1 MMKWFTKCIIL
12 MIVLA
17 LSIQVVSAFSI
28 STVTIDPSGDLIPGT
43 PVTVSFKADFSGSG
57 GETFPSE
64 DALQMITDL
73 EKPKWTWTLLIN
85 GVENPRPQAG
95 GRMLEL
101 GGWDL
106 SYPTKNVEESI
117 RVTLE
122 GTTPTVTSTS
132 NKTIIKLQETDSRN
146 AVISSSVIE
155 YTRLIVNTGEI
166 STAISTA
173 NSNLQTFRAH
183 IDEKA
188 AMGIDTSAAEAQYNT
203 ATQKI
208 NAAQALPSSQ
218 FTAALNNLDAATTA
232 ITSGEKA
239 LDQAWA
245 QNDVTNAHVPIDNAD
260 KLIAYFMGNQS
271 TANDAKLVLIKTKRE
286 AAASSISSANDDIA
300 NGNYA
305 QARVKAAD
313 AYSKGNESYNDALT
327 WQKQVES
334 GWNPLGGLSGIG
346 SFFSSSILVIVVGAV
361 VVVLIVVGIIIYR
374 KRSRWDELG

>member
-1 MMKWFTKCIIL
+1 MKGFTKCIIL

-17 LSIQVVSAFSI
+17 LSIQVVSAFSV
-28 STVTIDPSGDLIPGT
+28 STVTIDPSGNLLPGT
-43 PVTVSFKADFSGSG
+43 PVTVSYKIDFAGDG
-57 GETFPSE
+57 TNTFPPDDS
-64 DALQMITDL
+64 LQMITDL
-73 EKPKWTWTLLIN
+73 ETPKWTWTLLLN
-85 GVENPRPQAG
+85 GVENPRPQDG

-122 GTTPTVTSTS
+122 GKSPTVTATS
-132 NKTIIKLQETDSRN
+132 NKTIIKLQETDSRG
-146 AVISSSVIE
+146 AVISSSVVE
-155 YTRLIVNTGEI
+155 YTQLIVNTGEI
-166 STAISTA
+166 ATAISTA

-218 FTAALNNLDAATTA
+218 FTAALNNLNAATNA
-232 ITSGEKA
+232 IASGEKA

-245 QNDVTNAHVPIDNAD
+245 QNDVTNAQVPIDNTD

-286 AAASSISSANDDIA
+286 AAASSISGANDAIA
-300 NGNYA
+300 SGNYA

-334 GWNPLGGLSGIG
+334 GWNPFGGLSGIG
-346 SFFSSSILVIVVGAV
+346 SFFSSSILVIVVGVV

>member
-1 MMKWFTKCIIL
+1 MMKGFTKCIIL
-12 MIVLA
+12 LIVLA
-17 LSIQVVSAFSI
+17 MSIHVVSAFSV
-28 STVTIDPSGDLIPGT
+28 STVSIDPSGDLIPGT
-43 PVTVSFKADFSGSG
+43 PVTVSYKIDFAGS

-64 DALQMITDL
+64 DSLQMITDL
-73 EKPKWTWTLLIN
+73 GTPKWTWTLLLN

-101 GGWDL
+101 TGWDL
-106 SYPTKNVEESI
+106 SYQTKNVEESV

-122 GTTPTVTSTS
+122 GTAPTVTATS
-132 NKTIIKLQETDSRN
+132 NKTIIKLQETDSRS
-146 AVISSSVIE
+146 AVISSSVVE
-155 YTRLIVNTGEI
+155 YTQLIVNTGEI
-166 STAISTA
+166 TTAISTA

-203 ATQKI
+203 ASQKI

-218 FTAALNNLDAATTA
+218 FTAALNNLNAATTA

-245 QNDVTNAHVPIDNAD
+245 QNDVTNAHVPIDNTD
-260 KLIAYFMGNQS
+260 KMIAYFMGNQS
-271 TANDAKLVLIKTKRE
+271 TAKDPKLELIKTKRE
-286 AAASSISSANDDIA
+286 AAASFISSANDNIA

-327 WQKQVES
+327 WQKQAES
-334 GWNPLGGLSGIG
+334 GWNPLAGFAGIG
-346 SFFSSSILVIVVGAV
+346 SVFNSNILLVIIGVI
-361 VVVLIVVGIIIYR
+361 VVVLIVVGVIIYR

>member
-1 MMKWFTKCIIL
+1 MMKGFTKCIIL
-12 MIVLA
+12 LIVLA
-17 LSIQVVSAFSI
+17 LSIQVVSAFSV
-28 STVTIDPSGDLIPGT
+28 STVSIDPSGDLLPGT
-43 PVTVSFKADFSGSG
+43 PVTVSFKADFAGSG
-57 GETFPSE
+57 GETFPSS

-73 EKPKWTWTLLIN
+73 EKPKWTWTLLLN

-122 GTTPTVTSTS
+122 GTTPTVTATT
-132 NKTIIKLQETDSRN
+132 NKTIIKIQEVDSRN
-146 AVISSSVIE
+146 AVVSGSLVE
-155 YTRLIVNTGEI
+155 YTRMIVNTGEV

-173 NSNLQTFRAH
+173 NSNLQAFRAH

-203 ATQKI
+203 ARQKI
-208 NAAQALPSSQ
+208 DAAQALPSTQ
-218 FTAALNNLDAATTA
+218 FTAALSNLNAATTA
-232 ITSGEKA
+232 VANGEKA

-245 QNDVTNAHVPIDNAD
+245 QNEVTNAQVPIDNTD

-286 AAASSISSANDDIA
+286 AAAGFISNANDDIA

-305 QARVKAAD
+305 QARTKAAE
-313 AYSKGNESYNDALT
+313 AFTKGNESYNDALT
-327 WQKQVES
+327 WQIQVQS
-334 GWNPLGGLSGIG
+334 GWNPFGGLSGIG
-346 SFFSSSILVIVVGAV
+346 SFFSSSILIVVVGVV